1 MKLFFIL
8 GNQLFPT
15 KYLDRFKK
23 DHLFFMAEDKGLCT
37 YEKHHKQKI
46 LLFLSSM
53 RSYADGLRKNKF
65 KLDYF
70 KIEDKEFNEDYLKK
84 LKKIISQKKVKEISS
99 FEVED
104 KFFEKKILLDCG
116 VIETGKDK
124 KEEDRLYEIFKDL
137 NELINHWNPTAAAVE
152 KFFFY
157 RSSTTISV
165 VQARGVIMMVLASK
179 KIHVS
184 EYSPAQIKL
193 TIAGSGRA
201 SKKEVLDAV
210 MYNLDLKKPPKPDD
224 SADALAIALTKL
236 NEDGF
241 N

>member
-1 MKLFFIL
+1 VRII
-8 GNQLFPT
+8 GIDP
-15 KYLDRFKK
+15 
-23 DHLFFMAEDKGLCT
+23 GLARVG
-37 YEKHHKQKI
+37 YGI
-46 LLFLSSM
+46 
-53 RSYADGLRKNKF
+53 
-65 KLDYF
+65 
-70 KIEDKEFNEDYLKK
+70 IEVQNE
-84 LKKIISQKKVKEISS
+84 KKV
-99 FEVED
+99 
-104 KFFEKKILLDCG
+104 LLDCG
-116 VIETGKDK
+116 VIETNKDK
-124 KEEDRLYEIFKDL
+124 KEEDRLFEIFKDL
-137 NELINHWNPTAAAVE
+137 NELTNHWNPTVAAVE

-193 TIAGSGRA
+193 TIAGSGKA

-210 MYNLDLKKPPKPDD
+210 MYNLKLNKPPKPDD

-236 NEDGF
+236 NEDGI